1 MQKKILQSR
10 ASAIAEKML
19 GRTLPCSIEAERSVL
34 GSLLLY
40 DGQFQLI
47 SEFLISND
55 FYLPSNKII
64 YEAMT
69 ELAKRNQRIDLITLQ
84 DELEK
89 TGKLNEIG
97 GVVYLLSLQED
108 IPAIGLIEQ
117 HARLI
122 KEKAVLRDLISSATQ
137 IISNCYSQNDK
148 DIDAVLDDAER
159 VIFNIS
165 QKRVQQSFVQLN
177 IWLKKTFKHL
187 SAYSPDA

>member
-64 YEAMT
+64 YEAMM
-69 ELAKRNQRIDLITLQ
+69 ELYRKGEPIDTLSVSS
-84 DELEK
+84 
-89 TGKLNEIG
+89 KL
-97 GVVYLLSLQED
+97 
-108 IPAIGLIEQ
+108 
-117 HARLI
+117 
-122 KEKAVLRDLISSATQ
+122 KEKKMWIPR
-137 IISNCYSQNDK
+137 
-148 DIDAVLDDAER
+148 R
-159 VIFNIS
+159 V
-165 QKRVQQSFVQLN
+165 
-177 IWLKKTFKHL
+177 
-187 SAYSPDA
+187 P